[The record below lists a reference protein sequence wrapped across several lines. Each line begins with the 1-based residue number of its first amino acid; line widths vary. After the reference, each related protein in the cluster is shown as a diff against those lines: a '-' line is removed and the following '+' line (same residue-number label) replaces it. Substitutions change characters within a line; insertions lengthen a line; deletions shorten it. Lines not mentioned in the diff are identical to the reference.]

1 VRLGTTAAPLKCSL
15 SPLTHRLDM
24 LPCLN
29 LQKVFSNSILSPTP
43 YTFES
48 EYDPVINVEHW
59 TSASGDSSGSNLM
72 WGNGKTLNIQET
84 NWKAGQPNLADG
96 KCVFV
101 QFSNKTANLTT
112 FSMGD
117 CAQKR
122 KFLCEVITFNFQIF
136 NLYRL
141 LCTYQK
147 KMAMSDADIMQR
159 ECMYLFGISDGA
171 IFFVSKV

>member
-1 VRLGTTAAPLKCSL
+1 
-15 SPLTHRLDM
+15 
-24 LPCLN
+24 
-29 LQKVFSNSILSPTP
+29 
-43 YTFES
+43 
-48 EYDPVINVEHW
+48 VINVEHW
-59 TSASGDSSGSNLM
+59 TSASGENSGGKLM
-72 WGNGKTLNIQET
+72 WGNGKTSLNIEET
-84 NWKAGQPNLADG
+84 NWKVGQPNLADG

-101 QFSNKTANLTT
+101 QFSNETANRTT

-122 KFLCEVITFNFQIF
+122 KFLCEVITFNFQNF

-141 LCTYQK
+141 LCTQQTN
-147 KMAMSDADIMQR
+147 MAFFSDADIMQR

>member
-1 VRLGTTAAPLKCSL
+1 
-15 SPLTHRLDM
+15 M

-29 LQKVFSNSILSPTP
+29 LQKVFSNSILSMTQ
-43 YTFES
+43 YTFEL

-59 TSASGDSSGSNLM
+59 TSASGDSSGGNLM

-84 NWKAGQPNLADG
+84 NWKVGQPNFTDG

-122 KFLCEVITFNFQIF
+122 KFLCEVKTFNFQI
-136 NLYRL
+136 LSYCL
-141 LCTYQK
+141 LCNQQK
-147 KMAMSDADIMQR
+147 KMAMSDADVMQR